1 MGDNFLQDSNG
12 LFQEI
17 TRKFG
22 VIGERTQGI
31 NRGIDQVNQQVRAG
45 LLDLQALRQR
55 VQTIVDRIRGLR
67 GLPREE
73 KQRIMDMLAALNQQ
87 ADQILGQ
94 VRDLPED
101 VQNLPREI
109 QIQVQAINDALDEIE
124 GAVTDVE
131 SGRGGGG
138 GGNGGGGGGGGGGGR
153 APLPPPPPPAL
164 RQGDLGGVDKRGNPN
179 PFVLSEQGRRAAA
192 LDRGQAAASQQDAAL
207 LERLPGIENIP
218 GPRQGGGKKRR
229 KTKRKGRKGRKA
241 RKSRRGGYVIPK
253 RRTHSAKSKKDTPA
267 AGKRKSKKSR
277 K

>member
-31 NRGIDQVNQQVRAG
+31 NRGIDQVNQQVREG

-55 VQTIVDRIRGLR
+55 VQTIVDRIRRLR
-67 GLPREE
+67 GLPQEE
-73 KQRIMDMLAALNQQ
+73 KKRIIDMLAALNQQ

-94 VRDLPED
+94 VRDLPQD
-101 VQNLPREI
+101 VQDLPREI
-109 QIQVQAINDALDEIE
+109 QIQMQAINDALNEIE
-124 GAVTDVE
+124 VAVTDVE

-138 GGNGGGGGGGGGGGR
+138 GAG
-153 APLPPPPPPAL
+153 APLRPVVRNEGPPPPDQIDWDEAQRERDARRNPP
-164 RQGDLGGVDKRGNPN
+164 R
-179 PFVLSEQGRRAAA
+179 E
-192 LDRGQAAASQQDAAL
+192 
-207 LERLPGIENIP
+207 
-218 GPRQGGGKKRR
+218 GGGKKRR

-253 RRTHSAKSKKDTPA
+253 KRVHSSKRNKYKTTPA
-267 AGKRKSKKSR
+267 AGKKTKSKK
-277 K
+277 